1 MMDYVYLTPKII
13 TATFLFALIK
23 ASDIKNITLQT
34 GIFTFLYYLS
44 GTFLLGYDINWK
56 ELVAS
61 AITCAALLRSNLN
74 LTVSI
79 IIFAGIMSLVRPFCY
94 IA

>member
-1 MMDYVYLTPKII
+1 MMEYVYLTPKIL
-13 TATFLFALIK
+13 TATTLFVLIK
-23 ASDIKNITLQT
+23 ASDVNNLSLQT
-34 GIFTFLYYLS
+34 GMFTFMYYLT
-44 GTFLLGYDINWK
+44 GTFALGYDINWK

-79 IIFAGIMSLVRPFCY
+79 IMFAGIMSLVRPFCY
-94 IA
+94 LA

>member
-1 MMDYVYLTPKII
+1 MDYVYLTPKII

>member
-44 GTFLLGYDINWK
+44 GTFMLGYDINWK

-61 AITCAALLRSNLN
+61 AVTCAALLRSNLN